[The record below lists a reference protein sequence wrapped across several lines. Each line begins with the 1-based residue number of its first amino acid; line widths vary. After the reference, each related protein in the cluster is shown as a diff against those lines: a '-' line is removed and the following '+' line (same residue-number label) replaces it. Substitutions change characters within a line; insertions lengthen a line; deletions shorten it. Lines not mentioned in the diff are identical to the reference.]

1 MSPAL
6 WFLQTQKPKAH
17 IINLSELLLLLLKLI
32 TVLQTTLCC
41 KQATTV
47 LLVAKNNTAKGSP
60 SVTNSKHK
68 VSNIPEL
75 VWICGSGKQA
85 KGLGF
90 NNNNNNNN
98 NCASGNKKPNC
109 QKFFCN
115 NNSKPKGLNNPELF
129 ESVHQASKQA
139 SKQSPKP

>member
-1 MSPAL
+1 MKRSANVTGPAI
-6 WFLQTQKPKAH
+6 FANTKTKSSHYKPVRAPPPPPPQAH
-17 IINLSELLLLLLKLI
+17 NCAPNN
-32 TVLQTTLCC
+32 TVLQASNNCASGS
-41 KQATTV
+41 K
-47 LLVAKNNTAKGSP
+47 KNTAKGS

-75 VWICGSGKQA
+75 VWICGSSKQA

-90 NNNNNNNN
+90 NNNNNN

-115 NNSKPKGLNNPELF
+115 NNSKPKGLNNPELVWICA
-129 ESVHQASKQA
+129 SSKQA
-139 SKQSPKP
+139 SPKP